1 MMKNGTENNAKSQSE
16 KAVDLFTGMM
26 IERMEAMKSEDWKK
40 GWIAGNTVG
49 GLPQNV
55 TGRNYSGS
63 NSFFLE
69 LNTALKGYKTPV
81 YLTFIQA
88 RDLKAHILQGEKSM
102 PVLYWD
108 VVVHDRN
115 GRKVDYD
122 DFKQMPKDQQSM
134 MNVIPFLRAYSVFN
148 LEQTNLPEV
157 NPNKYQSLLKRFTL
171 PEIRDTNGMF
181 SNAALDKMFER
192 QSWICPI
199 HCDKPSGSAFY
210 RPSSDEIVLPM
221 KAQFNK
227 GNSNEE
233 IYKDGME
240 FYSTALHE
248 MAHSTGTVQR
258 LNRLSGDKFGDPK
271 YAKEELVAEL
281 TSAMIG
287 NSMGFDKRI
296 LNNNAAYLDNWIG
309 ALKENSKFIVS
320 VMADVN
326 KAANMVLE
334 KIDEQKLA
342 LGEPPLLEKNRS
354 KSMSFEIASTDEE
367 VPFKDASI
375 FKLKNG
381 NYAVRASYNGVD
393 LGIKKI
399 ESNVATLYFSLDR
412 TEDKQRLLTQTLNK
426 NFANV
431 LPKIG
436 ISKEQ
441 PLKIG

>member
-1 MMKNGTENNAKSQSE
+1 MKNGTENNAKSQSE

-26 IERMEAMKSEDWKK
+26 IDRMEAMKSEDWKK
-40 GWIAGNTVG
+40 GWIAGNAVG

-81 YLTFIQA
+81 YLTFMQA

-115 GRKVDYD
+115 GRRVDYD
-122 DFKQMPKDQQSM
+122 DFKQMPKDQQSK
-134 MNVIPFLRAYSVFN
+134 MNVIPFLRTYSVFN

-181 SNAALDKMFER
+181 SNAALDKMFEL

-199 HCDKPSGSAFY
+199 HCDKPSGNAFY

-227 GNSNEE
+227 GNSNEA

-248 MAHSTGTVQR
+248 MAHSTGTAQR

>member
-1 MMKNGTENNAKSQSE
+1 MNNGTENNAKSKSE

-296 LNNNAAYLDNWIG
+296 LNNNAAYLDNWIL
-309 ALKENSKFIVS
+309 ALKENPKFIVS

>member
-1 MMKNGTENNAKSQSE
+1 MKNGTENNAKSQSE

>member
-1 MMKNGTENNAKSQSE
+1 MKNGTENNAKSQSE

-181 SNAALDKMFER
+181 SNAALDKMFEL

-342 LGEPPLLEKNRS
+342 LDEPPLLEKNRS

-375 FKLKNG
+375 FKLRNG
-381 NYAVRASYNGVD
+381 SYAVRASYNGVD

-399 ESNVATLYFSLDR
+399 ESNVATLYFSLER

-426 NFANV
+426 SFANV
-431 LPKIG
+431 LPKVG

-441 PLKIG
+441 QLKIG

>member
-1 MMKNGTENNAKSQSE
+1 MKNGTENNAKSQSE

-248 MAHSTGTVQR
+248 MAHSTGTAQR
-258 LNRLSGDKFGDPK
+258 LNRLNGDNFGDPK

-431 LPKIG
+431 LPKVG
-436 ISKEQ
+436 VNKEQ
-441 PLKIG
+441 SLKIG

>member
-1 MMKNGTENNAKSQSE
+1 MKNGTENNAKSQSE

-157 NPNKYQSLLKRFTL
+157 NPNKYQSLLKRFAF

>member
-1 MMKNGTENNAKSQSE
+1 MKNGTENSAKSQSE
-16 KAVDLFTGMM
+16 KAVELFTEMM
-26 IERMEAMKSEDWKK
+26 IDRMEVMKSGGWEK
-40 GWIAGNTVG
+40 GWIAGNAVG

-69 LNTALKGYKTPV
+69 LNTAMKGYKTPV
-81 YLTFIQA
+81 YLTFMQA
-88 RDLKAHILQGEKSM
+88 QDLKAHILKGEKSM

-108 VVVHDRN
+108 VLVRDQN
-115 GRKVDYD
+115 GRKVDYN
-122 DFKQMPKDQQSM
+122 DFRQMSKDMQSKM
-134 MNVIPFLRAYSVFN
+134 KVIPFLRAYSVFN

-157 NPNKYQSLLKRFTL
+157 NPKKYESLLKRFTL

-181 SNAALDKMFER
+181 SNAALDRMFE
-192 QSWICPI
+192 QQGWICPI
-199 HCDKPSGSAFY
+199 HCDKPANSAFY

-227 GNSNEE
+227 GQSDEE

-248 MAHSTGTVQR
+248 MAHSTGTAQR

-296 LNNNAAYLDNWIG
+296 LDNNAAYLDNWIS
-309 ALKENSKFIVS
+309 ALKENPKFIVS

-334 KIDEQKLA
+334 KVDEQKLA
-342 LGEPPLLEKNRS
+342 LGEPAMLEKNRS
-354 KSMSFEIASTDEE
+354 KSMPFEMVVTAEE
-367 VPFKDASI
+367 APFKDASI

-381 NYAVRASYNGVD
+381 SYAVRATYNGAD
-393 LGIKKI
+393 LEMKQI
-399 ESNVATLYFSLDR
+399 EANVANLYFSLDKK
-412 TEDKQRLLTQTLNK
+412 EDKQRLLRQTLNK
-426 NFANV
+426 SYADL
-431 LPKIG
+431 LPKMG
-436 ISKEQ
+436 EKQEQ
-441 PLKIG
+441 QLKIG

>member
-1 MMKNGTENNAKSQSE
+1 MKNGTENNVKSQTE
-16 KAVDLFTGMM
+16 KAVDLFTSMM
-26 IERMEAMKSEDWKK
+26 IDRMEAMKSEDWEN
-40 GWIAGNTVG
+40 GWIAGNAVG

-122 DFKQMPKDQQSM
+122 DFKQMPKDQQSK

-248 MAHSTGTVQR
+248 MAHSTGTAQR

-354 KSMSFEIASTDEE
+354 KSMPFEIASTDEE

-375 FKLKNG
+375 FKLRNG

-431 LPKIG
+431 LPKVG

-441 PLKIG
+441 QLKIG

>member
-1 MMKNGTENNAKSQSE
+1 MDCWKCRWRTTSKRYGK
-16 KAVDLFTGMM
+16 KLF
-26 IERMEAMKSEDWKK
+26 RQQ
-40 GWIAGNTVG
+40 
-49 GLPQNV
+49 L
-55 TGRNYSGS
+55 
-63 NSFFLE
+63 FFLE

-122 DFKQMPKDQQSM
+122 NFKQMPKDQQSM

-334 KIDEQKLA
+334 KVDEQKLA

-354 KSMSFEIASTDEE
+354 KSMPFEISSTDEE

-375 FKLKNG
+375 FKLRNG

-399 ESNVATLYFSLDR
+399 ESNVATLYFSLER

-426 NFANV
+426 SFLNV

>member
-1 MMKNGTENNAKSQSE
+1 
-16 KAVDLFTGMM
+16 
-26 IERMEAMKSEDWKK
+26 
-40 GWIAGNTVG
+40 
-49 GLPQNV
+49 
-55 TGRNYSGS
+55 
-63 NSFFLE
+63 
-69 LNTALKGYKTPV
+69 
-81 YLTFIQA
+81 
-88 RDLKAHILQGEKSM
+88 
-102 PVLYWD
+102 
-108 VVVHDRN
+108 
-115 GRKVDYD
+115 
-122 DFKQMPKDQQSM
+122 
-134 MNVIPFLRAYSVFN
+134 
-148 LEQTNLPEV
+148 
-157 NPNKYQSLLKRFTL
+157 
-171 PEIRDTNGMF
+171 
-181 SNAALDKMFER
+181 
-192 QSWICPI
+192 
-199 HCDKPSGSAFY
+199 
-210 RPSSDEIVLPM
+210 
-221 KAQFNK
+221 
-227 GNSNEE
+227 
-233 IYKDGME
+233 ME

-334 KIDEQKLA
+334 KVDEQKLA

-354 KSMSFEIASTDEE
+354 KSMPFEISSTDEE

-375 FKLKNG
+375 FKLRNG

-399 ESNVATLYFSLDR
+399 ESNVATLYFSLER

-426 NFANV
+426 SFLNV

>member
-1 MMKNGTENNAKSQSE
+1 MKNGIENNAKSQSE

-26 IERMEAMKSEDWKK
+26 IDRMEAMKSEDWKK
-40 GWIAGNTVG
+40 GWIAGNAIG

-81 YLTFIQA
+81 YLTFMQA

-108 VVVHDRN
+108 VVVRDRN
-115 GRKVDYD
+115 GRKVDYN
-122 DFKQMPKDQQSM
+122 DFKQMPKDQQSK

-148 LEQTNLPEV
+148 LGQTNLSEV
-157 NPNKYQSLLKRFTL
+157 NPNKYESLLKRFTL

-181 SNAALDKMFER
+181 SNAALDKMFE
-192 QSWICPI
+192 QQGWICPI

-227 GNSNEE
+227 GQSEE
-233 IYKDGME
+233 DIYKDGME

-248 MAHSTGTVQR
+248 MTHSTGTTQR
-258 LNRLSGDKFGDPK
+258 LNRQSGDKFGDPK

-287 NSMGFDKRI
+287 NAMGFDKRI
-296 LNNNAAYLDNWIG
+296 LNNNAAYLDNWIS
-309 ALKENSKFIVS
+309 ALKENPKFIVS

-334 KIDEQKLA
+334 KVDEQKLT
-342 LGEPPLLEKNRS
+342 LGEPAMLEKNRS
-354 KSMSFEIASTDEE
+354 KNMPFEMVAATEE
-367 VPFKDASI
+367 APFKDASL

-381 NYAVRASYNGVD
+381 NYAVRASYNGTD
-393 LGIKKI
+393 LGMKQID
-399 ESNVATLYFSLDR
+399 SNVANLYFSLDKM
-412 TEDKQRLLTQTLNK
+412 EDKQRFLTQALNK
-426 NFANV
+426 SYADI

-436 ISKEQ
+436 EKQERQ
-441 PLKIG
+441 LKIG

>member
-1 MMKNGTENNAKSQSE
+1 
-16 KAVDLFTGMM
+16 
-26 IERMEAMKSEDWKK
+26 
-40 GWIAGNTVG
+40 
-49 GLPQNV
+49 
-55 TGRNYSGS
+55 
-63 NSFFLE
+63 
-69 LNTALKGYKTPV
+69 
-81 YLTFIQA
+81 
-88 RDLKAHILQGEKSM
+88 
-102 PVLYWD
+102 
-108 VVVHDRN
+108 
-115 GRKVDYD
+115 
-122 DFKQMPKDQQSM
+122 
-134 MNVIPFLRAYSVFN
+134 
-148 LEQTNLPEV
+148 
-157 NPNKYQSLLKRFTL
+157 
-171 PEIRDTNGMF
+171 MF

>member
-1 MMKNGTENNAKSQSE
+1 MKNGIENNAKSQSE

-26 IERMEAMKSEDWKK
+26 IGRMEAMKSSDWEK
-40 GWIAGNTVG
+40 GWIAGNAIG

-81 YLTFIQA
+81 YLTFMQA

-115 GRKVDYD
+115 GRRVDYD

-134 MNVIPFLRAYSVFN
+134 MNVIPFLRAYNVFN

-181 SNAALDKMFER
+181 SNAALDKMFKR
-192 QSWICPI
+192 QGWICPI
-199 HCDKPSGSAFY
+199 HCDKPSGNAFY
-210 RPSSDEIVLPM
+210 RPSSDEIILPM

-248 MAHSTGTVQR
+248 MAHSTGTAQR

-287 NSMGFDKRI
+287 NAMGFDKRI
-296 LNNNAAYLDNWIG
+296 LNNNAAYLDNWIS
-309 ALKENSKFIVS
+309 ALKENPKFIVS

-334 KIDEQKLA
+334 KVDEQKLA
-342 LGEPPLLEKNRS
+342 LGEPPLLEKDRS
-354 KSMSFEIASTDEE
+354 KSMPFEIASTSEE

-375 FKLKNG
+375 FKLRNG

-426 NFANV
+426 SFENV
-431 LPKIG
+431 LPKVG
-436 ISKEQ
+436 VSKEQ
-441 PLKIG
+441 QLKIG

>member
-1 MMKNGTENNAKSQSE
+1 MKNGTENNAKSQSE

-258 LNRLSGDKFGDPK
+258 LNRLSGDNFGDPK

-431 LPKIG
+431 LPKVG
-436 ISKEQ
+436 VNKEQ
-441 PLKIG
+441 SLKIG

>member
-1 MMKNGTENNAKSQSE
+1 MKNGTENSAKSQSE
-16 KAVDLFTGMM
+16 KAVDLFTEMM
-26 IERMEAMKSEDWKK
+26 IGRMEAMKSGDWEK
-40 GWIAGNTVG
+40 GWITGNAVG

-81 YLTFIQA
+81 YLTFMQA
-88 RDLKAHILQGEKSM
+88 RDLKAHILKDEKSM

-108 VVVHDRN
+108 VVVRDQN
-115 GRKVDYD
+115 GRKVDYN
-122 DFKQMPKDQQSM
+122 DFRQMSKDQQSK

-157 NPNKYQSLLKRFTL
+157 NPKKYESLLKRFTL

-181 SNAALDKMFER
+181 SNAALDKMFEQ

-199 HCDKPSGSAFY
+199 HCNKPSDSAFY

-248 MAHSTGTVQR
+248 MAHSTGTTQR

-296 LNNNAAYLDNWIG
+296 FNNNAAYLDNWIG

-334 KIDEQKLA
+334 KVDEQKLA

-354 KSMSFEIASTDEE
+354 KSMPFEIASTDEE

-375 FKLKNG
+375 LKLRNG

-412 TEDKQRLLTQTLNK
+412 AEDKQRLLTQTLNK
-426 NFANV
+426 SFANV
-431 LPKIG
+431 LPKVG
-436 ISKEQ
+436 VSKEQ
-441 PLKIG
+441 PLKIR

>member
-1 MMKNGTENNAKSQSE
+1 MKNGTENSAKSQSE
-16 KAVDLFTGMM
+16 KAVDLFTEMM
-26 IERMEAMKSEDWKK
+26 IGRMEAMKSGDWEK
-40 GWIAGNTVG
+40 GWITGNAVG

-81 YLTFIQA
+81 YLTFMQA
-88 RDLKAHILQGEKSM
+88 RDLKAHILKDEKSM

-108 VVVHDRN
+108 VVVRDQN
-115 GRKVDYD
+115 GRKVDYN
-122 DFKQMPKDQQSM
+122 DFRQMSKDQQSK

-157 NPNKYQSLLKRFTL
+157 NPKKYESLLKRFTL

-181 SNAALDKMFER
+181 SNAALDKMFEQ

-199 HCDKPSGSAFY
+199 HCNKPSDSAFY

-248 MAHSTGTVQR
+248 MAHSTGTTQR

-296 LNNNAAYLDNWIG
+296 FNNNAAYLDNWIG

-334 KIDEQKLA
+334 KVDEQKLA

-354 KSMSFEIASTDEE
+354 KSMPFEMVATGEE
-367 VPFKDASI
+367 VPFKDASL

-381 NYAVRASYNGVD
+381 NYAFRASYNGTD
-393 LGIKKI
+393 LGMKQID
-399 ESNVATLYFSLDR
+399 SNVANLYFSLDKM
-412 TEDKQRLLTQTLNK
+412 EDRQRFLIQTLNK
-426 NFANV
+426 SYADI
-431 LPKIG
+431 LPKIEEK
-436 ISKEQ
+436 KEQ
-441 PLKIG
+441 QLKIG

>member
-1 MMKNGTENNAKSQSE
+1 MKNGTENNAKSQSE

-26 IERMEAMKSEDWKK
+26 IDRMEAMKSEDWKK

-81 YLTFIQA
+81 YLTFMQA
-88 RDLKAHILQGEKSM
+88 RDLNAHILQGEKSM
-102 PVLYWD
+102 SVLYWD

-115 GRKVDYD
+115 GRRVDYD

-148 LEQTNLPEV
+148 LEQTNLPEA
-157 NPNKYQSLLKRFTL
+157 NPNKYESLLKRFTL

-181 SNAALDKMFER
+181 SNAALDKMFEW

-248 MAHSTGTVQR
+248 MAHSTGTAQR

-334 KIDEQKLA
+334 KVDEQKLA

-354 KSMSFEIASTDEE
+354 KSMPFEIASAGEE

-381 NYAVRASYNGVD
+381 KYAVRAYYNGVD

-412 TEDKQRLLTQTLNK
+412 AEDKQRLLTQTLSK
-426 NFANV
+426 SFANV
-431 LPKIG
+431 LPKVE

-441 PLKIG
+441 PLRLG

>member
-1 MMKNGTENNAKSQSE
+1 MKNGTENNAKSQSE

-40 GWIAGNTVG
+40 GWIAGNIVG

-258 LNRLSGDKFGDPK
+258 LNRLSGDNFGDPK

-431 LPKIG
+431 LPKVG
-436 ISKEQ
+436 VNKEQ
-441 PLKIG
+441 SLKIG

>member
-1 MMKNGTENNAKSQSE
+1 
-16 KAVDLFTGMM
+16 
-26 IERMEAMKSEDWKK
+26 
-40 GWIAGNTVG
+40 
-49 GLPQNV
+49 
-55 TGRNYSGS
+55 
-63 NSFFLE
+63 
-69 LNTALKGYKTPV
+69 
-81 YLTFIQA
+81 
-88 RDLKAHILQGEKSM
+88 
-102 PVLYWD
+102 
-108 VVVHDRN
+108 
-115 GRKVDYD
+115 
-122 DFKQMPKDQQSM
+122 
-134 MNVIPFLRAYSVFN
+134 
-148 LEQTNLPEV
+148 
-157 NPNKYQSLLKRFTL
+157 
-171 PEIRDTNGMF
+171 
-181 SNAALDKMFER
+181 
-192 QSWICPI
+192 
-199 HCDKPSGSAFY
+199 
-210 RPSSDEIVLPM
+210 
-221 KAQFNK
+221 
-227 GNSNEE
+227 
-233 IYKDGME
+233 
-240 FYSTALHE
+240 